1 MAHSEVFEYL
11 TFRGNVPG
19 HLSFITNDVVG
30 GDSGDKGEHS
40 LSVQEA
46 LSFMLLT
53 KHGYRSMKFK
63 ALAVS

>member
-1 MAHSEVFEYL
+1 
-11 TFRGNVPG
+11 
-19 HLSFITNDVVG
+19 
-30 GDSGDKGEHS
+30 
-40 LSVQEA
+40 VQEA